1 MKEES
6 NNQKNHNTIQEF
18 LLYYEAVFNE
28 DGSIKLCGREKCK
41 KLIEISEEL
50 CVKVEPEG
58 GSSKEALCPKVATGE
73 FGSKETGFIY
83 EVAVKALKELI
94 DVWLFMQDN
103 K

>member
-1 MKEES
+1 MKEEN
-6 NNQKNHNTIQEF
+6 NNQKSHNTIQEF
-18 LLYYEAVFNE
+18 LLCYEAVFNK

-41 KLIEISEEL
+41 KLIKISEEL
-50 CVKVEPEG
+50 C
-58 GSSKEALCPKVATGE
+58 PKVVTGE

-83 EVAVKALKELI
+83 DEVAVKALKELI